1 MMVLLQGRTFGG
13 WSATGADYWMMGR
26 GLLDDGLASGAD
38 YWMMVLL
45 QVRTIACND
54 RE

>member
-1 MMVLLQGRTFGG
+1 
-13 WSATGADYWMMGR
+13 MMGR